1 MQVTNGV
8 IKYGETRKIAEYESK
23 TASVELSFTI
33 AEDEDADH
41 VTNAVGEMVHRHFE
55 NMIGAKLAGVSPA
68 ATTAKPAATK
78 APAKAPKIPATPA
91 AEKPAAKPAADAA
104 SMVEEPEAP
113 AATAKAEVQ
122 APEDD
127 GLGDLM
133 GGAPAAATP
142 ITDKELTDSTQ
153 QCQAKNKNAPAIRK
167 ALNDCGVKHP
177 PGRIIDLPQE
187 KRQAYLDK
195 LKEIKPLA

>member
-1 MQVTNGV
+1 
-8 IKYGETRKIAEYESK
+8 
-23 TASVELSFTI
+23 
-33 AEDEDADH
+33 
-41 VTNAVGEMVHRHFE
+41 MV
-55 NMIGAKLAGVSPA
+55 
-68 ATTAKPAATK
+68 
-78 APAKAPKIPATPA
+78 
-91 AEKPAAKPAADAA
+91 D
-104 SMVEEPEAP
+104 EPEAP
-113 AATAKAEVQ
+113 ATAAKAEVQ

-133 GGAPAAATP
+133 GGAEPAKE

-187 KRQAYLDK
+187 KRQSYLDK